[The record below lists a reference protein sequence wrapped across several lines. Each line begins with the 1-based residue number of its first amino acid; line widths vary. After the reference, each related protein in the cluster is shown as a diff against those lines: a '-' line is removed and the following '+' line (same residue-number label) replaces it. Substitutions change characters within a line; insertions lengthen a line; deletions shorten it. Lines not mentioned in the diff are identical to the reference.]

1 MHVIEVFEVIVMFR
15 VLFLRMSQKLIALVL
30 KLCLLIM
37 KGLMLIGIW
46 IERCKLF
53 RINICRIYM
62 IVDLFKNFIGRFKK
76 KEINIQKNIIINIK
90 I

>member
-1 MHVIEVFEVIVMFR
+1 MNYERFN
-15 VLFLRMSQKLIALVL
+15 VL
-30 KLCLLIM
+30 
-37 KGLMLIGIW
+37 GIR

-76 KEINIQKNIIINIK
+76 KEINIQKNIINK
-90 I
+90 